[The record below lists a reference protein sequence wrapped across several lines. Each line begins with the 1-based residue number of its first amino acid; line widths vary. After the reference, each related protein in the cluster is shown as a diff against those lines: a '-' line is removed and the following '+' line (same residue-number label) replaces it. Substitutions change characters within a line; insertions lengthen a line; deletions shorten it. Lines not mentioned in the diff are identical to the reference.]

1 MDSSARQ
8 RDVLKTEIR
17 YVKGVGPRMAER
29 FATREI
35 RTVGD
40 ALYLIPRR
48 YEDRRKVTTISNLVP
63 KEQASFTAEV
73 LDFGARRTGPRKQ
86 IFEVMLGDETGKI
99 VARWF
104 RFHPKAFLSR
114 FARGDK
120 VRVAGRVEVY
130 RKVRQLVH
138 PDIEKIQD
146 EQDEGPQHSEDGI
159 LRRGDFAAI
168 IPVYPEIEGIY
179 PKTLRKIMRRVVEQH
194 AAHTVEI
201 LPDAIL
207 GRHDF
212 PPIAQALQEVH
223 FPHQDSD
230 VDQLNRG
237 RSAAHRRVVFEEF
250 FLLQLGLAL
259 RRGRDKAQA
268 GHAHPVREDLYAL
281 ARELFGFELTGAQK
295 RVLSEI
301 TGDMASEQPM
311 NRLLQGDVGSG
322 KTAVAVLAATVAAG
336 AGTQTAFM
344 APTEILAEQH
354 HRNILRLIQ
363 DRSAALKV
371 AFLSSAVKGKARR
384 EVLEQVDAGEI
395 DLLVGTHALIEEQV
409 NFESLGLCIID
420 EQHRFGVAQRAGLQ
434 AKGKWP
440 DVLVMTAT
448 PIPRTLS
455 MTVYGDLDV
464 SILDE
469 MPPGRLPVKTVVL
482 RGSQVKQA
490 YRHVRSEVESGG
502 QAYLVYP
509 LVEESEKMDLR
520 DATQMFERLSQ
531 GAFAGLRLG
540 LLHGR
545 MPAEEK
551 DGVMRRFSA
560 GDLDVLVAT
569 TVIEV
574 GVDVPRAT
582 IMLVEHA
589 ERFGLSQLHQL
600 RGRVGRGSRP
610 STCYLV
616 AHSLA
621 SGDARSRLEVM
632 ERTNDG
638 FIIAEED
645 LAIRGPGEF
654 LGTRQSGL
662 PSFFFGN
669 LARDG
674 DLLSQARQDAFSLV
688 EKDPKLANPGHALLK
703 QALWSRWG
711 RRLQFA
717 EVG

>member
-1 MDSSARQ
+1 MDSSPRPRETLQTA
-8 RDVLKTEIR
+8 IR
-17 YVKGVGPRMAER
+17 YVKGVGPRLAER

-35 RTVGD
+35 HTVND

-48 YEDRRKVTTISNLVP
+48 YEDRRKVTTISKLVP
-63 KEQASFTAEV
+63 KEMASFTAEV

-86 IFEVMLGDETGKI
+86 IYEVMLGDKTGKI

-104 RFHPKAFLSR
+104 RFHPKAFQNR
-114 FARGDK
+114 FARGDR

-138 PDIEKIQD
+138 PDIEKIP
-146 EQDEGPQHSEDGI
+146 EEEEAGA
-159 LRRGDFAAI
+159 GDFAAI

-179 PKTLRKIMRRVVEQH
+179 PKTLRKIMRRVVERYAGH
-194 AAHTVEI
+194 AVEI
-201 LPDAIL
+201 LPEEIL

-212 PPIAQALQEVH
+212 PPIAEALRQVH
-223 FPHQDSD
+223 FPPDDLD
-230 VDQLNRG
+230 VDELNRG

-259 RRGRDKAQA
+259 RRGRIKAQA
-268 GHAHPVREDLYAL
+268 GRAHPAREDLYAL

-301 TGDMASEQPM
+301 TGDMARAEPM
-311 NRLLQGDVGSG
+311 HRLLQGDVGSG

-354 HRNILRLIQ
+354 HRNILRLIR
-363 DRSAALKV
+363 DRSADLKV

-384 EVLEQVDAGEI
+384 EALEGIAAGRVD
-395 DLLVGTHALIEEQV
+395 LVVGTHALIEEQV
-409 NFESLGLCIID
+409 HFSDLGLCIID

-434 AKGKWP
+434 AKGRRP

-469 MPPGRLPVKTVVL
+469 MPPGRHPVKTVVL
-482 RGSQVKQA
+482 RGGQVKQA

-520 DATQMFERLSQ
+520 DATRMFERLSQ

-545 MPAEEK
+545 MPADEK
-551 DGVMRRFSA
+551 DQVMQSFSA

-582 IMLVEHA
+582 VMLVEHA

-600 RGRVGRGSRP
+600 RGRVGRGSVP
-610 STCYLV
+610 APATWW
-616 AHSLA
+616 
-621 SGDARSRLEVM
+621 
-632 ERTNDG
+632 RT
-638 FIIAEED
+638 AW
-645 LAIRGPGEF
+645 PP
-654 LGTRQSGL
+654 GTRAAGW
-662 PSFFFGN
+662 
-669 LARDG
+669 R
-674 DLLSQARQDAFSLV
+674 
-688 EKDPKLANPGHALLK
+688 
-703 QALWSRWG
+703 
-711 RRLQFA
+711 
-717 EVG
+717 

>member
-1 MDSSARQ
+1 MDSSPRP
-8 RDVLKTEIR
+8 RDILQTAIR
-17 YVKGVGPRMAER
+17 YVKGVGPRLAER

-35 RTVGD
+35 HTVQD

-48 YEDRRKVTTISNLVP
+48 YEDRRKILTISKLVP
-63 KEQASFTAEV
+63 KEQASFIARV

-86 IFEVMLGDETGKI
+86 IFEVMLGDDTGKI

-104 RFHPKAFLSR
+104 RFHQKSFENR
-114 FARGDK
+114 FARGDQ

-146 EQDEGPQHSEDGI
+146 EQDDPWTDRAADGGA
-159 LRRGDFAAI
+159 GDFASI

-179 PKTLRKIMRRVVEQH
+179 PKVLRKIMRRVVEQY
-194 AAHTVEI
+194 AGHTVEI
-201 LPDAIL
+201 LPDAVL
-207 GRHDF
+207 SLHDF
-212 PPIAQALQEVH
+212 PPIAEALQQVH
-223 FPHQDSD
+223 FPPEDSD
-230 VDQLNRG
+230 VEELNRG

-250 FLLQLGLAL
+250 FLLLLGLAM
-259 RRGRDKAQA
+259 RRGRFKSVA
-268 GHAHPVREDLYAL
+268 GHVHPVCEDLFGL
-281 ARELFGFELTGAQK
+281 ARELFGFELTGAQQ

-301 TGDMASEQPM
+301 TADMASPQPM

-322 KTAVAVLAATVAAG
+322 KTAVAILAATVAAR

-354 HRNILRLIQ
+354 HRHILELMPKSPQ
-363 DRSAALKV
+363 APGV
-371 AFLSSAVKGKARR
+371 AFLSAMVKGKARR
-384 EVLEQVDAGEI
+384 EVLEEIAAGRVD
-395 DLLVGTHALIEEQV
+395 LMVGTHALIEEQV
-409 NFESLGLCIID
+409 KFSNLGLCIID
-420 EQHRFGVAQRAGLQ
+420 EQHRFGVAQRASLQ
-434 AKGKWP
+434 AKGKRP

-469 MPPGRLPVKTVVL
+469 LPPGRLPVKTVVL
-482 RGSQVKQA
+482 RGGEVRQA
-490 YRHVRSEVESGG
+490 YRHIRREVETGG

-509 LVEESEKMDLR
+509 LVEESEKIDLR
-520 DATQMFERLSQ
+520 DATKMFERLSQ
-531 GAFAGLRLG
+531 GVFAGLRLG

-545 MPAEEK
+545 MAGDEK
-551 DGVMRRFSA
+551 DEVMRRFSS

-582 IMLVEHA
+582 VMLVEHA

-600 RGRVGRGSRP
+600 RGRVGRGERP

-621 SGDARSRLEVM
+621 SGDARSRLEVIS
-632 ERTNDG
+632 RTNDG
-638 FIIAEED
+638 FEIAEED

-662 PSFFFGN
+662 PSFIFGN
-669 LARDG
+669 LARDA
-674 DLLSQARQDAFSLV
+674 DLLARAREDAFRLV
-688 EKDPKLANPGHALLK
+688 DEDPKLAKPGHALLK
-703 QALWSRWG
+703 KALWSRWG

>member
-1 MDSSARQ
+1 MDSSPRP
-8 RDVLKTEIR
+8 RDVLSTAIR
-17 YVKGVGPRMAER
+17 YVKGVGPRLAER
-29 FATREI
+29 FTTREI
-35 RTVGD
+35 HTVQD

-48 YEDRRKVTTISNLVP
+48 YEDRRKVTTISNLAP
-63 KEQASFTAEV
+63 KEQASFVARV

-86 IFEVMLGDETGKI
+86 IFEVMLGDDTGQI

-104 RFHPKAFLSR
+104 RFHQKSFQNR
-114 FARGDK
+114 FTRGDR

-146 EQDEGPQHSEDGI
+146 ESEGAD
-159 LRRGDFAAI
+159 DFASI

-179 PKTLRKIMRRVVEQH
+179 PKTLRKIMRRVVEQY

-201 LPDAIL
+201 LPEAIL

-212 PPIAQALQEVH
+212 PPIAEALRQVH
-223 FPHQDSD
+223 FPPKDSD
-230 VDQLNRG
+230 VDELNRG

-259 RRGRDKAQA
+259 RRGRIKAQA
-268 GHAHPVREDLYAL
+268 GRAHPVREDLFAL

-295 RVLSEI
+295 RVLFEI
-301 TGDMASEQPM
+301 TGDMARAEPM
-311 NRLLQGDVGSG
+311 HRLLQGDVGSG
-322 KTAVAVLAATVAAG
+322 KTAVAVLAATVAAD

-363 DRSAALKV
+363 NRSAALTV

-384 EVLEQVDAGEI
+384 ETLEEIAAGRVN
-395 DLLVGTHALIEEQV
+395 LVVGTHALIEEQV
-409 NFESLGLCIID
+409 QFCDLGLCVID

-434 AKGKWP
+434 SKGRRP

-482 RGSQVKQA
+482 RGSRVKQA

-520 DATQMFERLSQ
+520 DATRMFERLSQ

-551 DGVMRRFSA
+551 DEVMRRFSS

-600 RGRVGRGSRP
+600 RGRVGRGDRP

-632 ERTNDG
+632 ERTSDG
-638 FIIAEED
+638 FEIAEED

-674 DLLSQARQDAFSLV
+674 DLLSRAREDAFSLV
-688 EKDPKLANPGHALLK
+688 EKDPELANPGHALLK
-703 QALWSRWG
+703 KALWSRWG

>member
-1 MDSSARQ
+1 MDSSPRP
-8 RDVLKTEIR
+8 RDVLSTAIR
-17 YVKGVGPRMAER
+17 YVKGVGPRLAER

-35 RTVGD
+35 RTVQD
-40 ALYLIPRR
+40 ALYLVPRR
-48 YEDRRKVTTISNLVP
+48 YEDRRRVTTISNLAP
-63 KEQASFTAEV
+63 KEQASFVAQV

-86 IFEVMLGDETGKI
+86 IFEVMLGDDTGQI

-104 RFHPKAFLSR
+104 RFHQKSFQKR
-114 FARGDK
+114 FARGDR
-120 VRVAGRVEVY
+120 VRVAGRVEFY

-138 PDIEKIQD
+138 PDIEKIQG
-146 EQDEGPQHSEDGI
+146 ESEGAE
-159 LRRGDFAAI
+159 DFASI

-179 PKTLRKIMRRVVEQH
+179 PKTLRKIMRRVVEQY

-201 LPDAIL
+201 LPEAIL

-212 PPIAQALQEVH
+212 PPIAEALRRVH
-223 FPHQDSD
+223 FPPEDSD
-230 VDQLNRG
+230 VDELNRG

-259 RRGRDKAQA
+259 RRGRIKAQA
-268 GHAHPVREDLYAL
+268 GRAHPVREDLFAL

-301 TGDMASEQPM
+301 TGDMAGQRPM

-354 HRNILRLIQ
+354 HRNILRLIR
-363 DRSAALKV
+363 DRSASLTV
-371 AFLSSAVKGKARR
+371 TFLSSAVKGKARR
-384 EVLEQVDAGEI
+384 EALEEIAAGRVN
-395 DLLVGTHALIEEQV
+395 LVVGTHALIEERVQ
-409 NFESLGLCIID
+409 FADLGLCVID

-434 AKGKWP
+434 SKGRRP

-520 DATQMFERLSQ
+520 DATRMFERLSQ

-545 MPAEEK
+545 MPAGEK
-551 DGVMRRFSA
+551 DEVMRRFSS
-560 GDLDVLVAT
+560 GELDVLVAT

-582 IMLVEHA
+582 VMLVEHA

-600 RGRVGRGSRP
+600 RGRVGRGDRP

-632 ERTNDG
+632 ERTSDG
-638 FIIAEED
+638 FEIAEED

-674 DLLSQARQDAFSLV
+674 DLLSQAREDAFGLV

-703 QALWSRWG
+703 KALWARWG

>member
-1 MDSSARQ
+1 MDFSPGPGDILQTA
-8 RDVLKTEIR
+8 IR
-17 YVKGVGPRMAER
+17 YVKGVGPRLAER

-35 RTVGD
+35 HTVQD
-40 ALYLIPRR
+40 ALYLLPRR
-48 YEDRRKVTTISNLVP
+48 YEDRRKVKTIRDLVP
-63 KEQASFTAEV
+63 KEQASFTARV
-73 LDFGARRTGPRKQ
+73 LDFGARRTGPRRQ
-86 IFEVMLGDETGKI
+86 MFEIMLSDDTGQI

-104 RFHPKAFLSR
+104 RFHPKSFANR
-114 FARGDK
+114 FARGDR

-130 RKVRQLVH
+130 RGVRQLAH
-138 PDIEKIQD
+138 PDIEKIPDDQA
-146 EQDEGPQHSEDGI
+146 GNT
-159 LRRGDFAAI
+159 RGAASQLHRDDFGSI

-179 PKTLRKIMRRVVEQH
+179 PKVLRKIMRRVVEQY
-194 AAHTVEI
+194 AGHTVEI

-207 GRHDF
+207 SLHDF
-212 PPIAQALQEVH
+212 PPIAEALQKVH
-223 FPHQDSD
+223 FPPKDSD
-230 VDQLNRG
+230 VEELNRG

-250 FLLQLGLAL
+250 FLLQLGLAM
-259 RRGRDKAQA
+259 RRDCFKSAV
-268 GHAHPVREDLYAL
+268 GHAHPVRAGLFEL
-281 ARELFGFELTGAQK
+281 ARNLFGFELTDAQK
-295 RVLSEI
+295 RVLLDI
-301 TGDMASEQPM
+301 TSDMASPQPM

-322 KTAVAVLAATVAAG
+322 KTAVAVLAAIVAAR
-336 AGTQTAFM
+336 AGTQIAFM

-354 HRNILRLIQ
+354 HRHIQ
-363 DRSAALKV
+363 KLMPPSPEAPRV
-371 AFLSSAVKGKARR
+371 AFLSSMVKGRARR
-384 EVLEQVDAGEI
+384 EALLDIAAGRVD
-395 DLLVGTHALIEEQV
+395 LVVGTHALIGEQV
-409 NFESLGLCIID
+409 QFEKLGLCIID

-434 AKGKWP
+434 AKGKRP

-482 RGSQVKQA
+482 RGGEVRQV
-490 YRHVRSEVESGG
+490 YRHVRREVEAGG

-520 DATQMFERLSQ
+520 DATKMFGRLSR

-545 MPAEEK
+545 MAGDEK
-551 DGVMRRFSA
+551 DEVMRRFSS

-600 RGRVGRGSRP
+600 RGRVGRGERP

-638 FIIAEED
+638 FEIAEKD

-662 PSFFFGN
+662 PAFIFGN
-669 LARDG
+669 LARDA
-674 DLLSQARQDAFSLV
+674 DLLARARKDAFRLID
-688 EKDPKLANPGHALLK
+688 EDPKLANPGHSLLVK
-703 QALWSRWG
+703 ALWSRWG

>member
-1 MDSSARQ
+1 MHSSPRQ

-17 YVKGVGPRMAER
+17 YVKGVGPKLAER
-29 FATREI
+29 FVTREI

-63 KEQASFTAEV
+63 KQQASFVAEV

-86 IFEVMLGDETGKI
+86 IFEVMLGDDTGKI

-104 RFHPKAFLSR
+104 RFHPKAFKNR
-114 FARGDK
+114 FARGDR

-130 RKVRQLVH
+130 RKVRQMVH

-146 EQDEGPQHSEDGI
+146 EDHDS
-159 LRRGDFAAI
+159 GDFAAI

-179 PKTLRKIMRRVVEQH
+179 PKTLRKIMRRVVEQY
-194 AAHTVEI
+194 AGHTGEI
-201 LPDAIL
+201 LPEDIL

-212 PPIAQALQEVH
+212 PPIAEALRQVH
-223 FPHQDSD
+223 FPPEDSD
-230 VDQLNRG
+230 VDELNRG

-259 RRGRDKAQA
+259 RRGRIKAQA
-268 GHAHPVREDLYAL
+268 GRAHPVREDLFAL
-281 ARELFGFELTGAQK
+281 GRELFGFELTGAQQ

-301 TGDMASEQPM
+301 TGDMARAEPM
-311 NRLLQGDVGSG
+311 HRLLQGDVGSG

-354 HRNILRLIQ
+354 HRNILRLIR
-363 DRSAALKV
+363 DRSAVLTV

-384 EVLEQVDAGEI
+384 EALEQVAAGEV

-409 NFESLGLCIID
+409 QFSDLGLCIID

-434 AKGKWP
+434 AKGRRP

-482 RGSQVKQA
+482 RGGQVKQA

-520 DATQMFERLSQ
+520 DATRMFERLSQ

-545 MPAEEK
+545 MPADEK
-551 DGVMRRFSA
+551 DQVMRRFSK
-560 GDLDVLVAT
+560 GDIDVLVAT

-600 RGRVGRGSRP
+600 RGRVGRGERP

-703 QALWSRWG
+703 KALWSRWG

>member
-1 MDSSARQ
+1 MDSSPRP
-8 RDVLKTEIR
+8 RDILQTAIR
-17 YVKGVGPRMAER
+17 YVKGVGPRLAER
-29 FATREI
+29 FATRDI
-35 RTVGD
+35 HTVQD

-48 YEDRRKVTTISNLVP
+48 YEDRRRVTTICNLAP
-63 KEQASFTAEV
+63 KEPASFTAEV
-73 LDFGARRTGPRKQ
+73 LDFGARRTGPRRQ
-86 IFEVMLGDETGKI
+86 IFELKLGDETGQI

-104 RFHPKAFLSR
+104 RFNPKGFQNR
-114 FARGDK
+114 FTRGER

-130 RKVRQLVH
+130 RGTRQLVH
-138 PDIEKIQD
+138 PDVEKIGDDPADGGQD
-146 EQDEGPQHSEDGI
+146 FGS
-159 LRRGDFAAI
+159 I

-179 PKTLRKIMRRVVEQH
+179 PKVLRKIMRRVVDQYAE
-194 AAHTVEI
+194 HTVEI
-201 LPDAIL
+201 LPEAVL
-207 GRHDF
+207 RLHDF
-212 PPIAQALQEVH
+212 PAVSEALRLVH
-223 FPHQDSD
+223 FPPDDSD
-230 VDQLNRG
+230 VEELNRG
-237 RSAAHRRVVFEEF
+237 QSAAHRRVVFEEF
-250 FLLQLGLAL
+250 FLFQLGLAL
-259 RRGRDKAQA
+259 RRGRLKAQA
-268 GHAHPVREDLYAL
+268 GQAHPVREDLFEL
-281 ARELFGFELTGAQK
+281 ARDLFGFELTGAQR

-301 TGDMASEQPM
+301 AGDLAGTQPM

-322 KTAVAVLAATVAAG
+322 KTAVAVLAATVAARSG
-336 AGTQTAFM
+336 AQTAFM

-354 HRNILRLIQ
+354 HRQILKLMH
-363 DRSAALKV
+363 RSPQAPGV

-384 EVLEQVDAGEI
+384 EVLEEVHSGRVD
-395 DLLVGTHALIEEQV
+395 LVVGTHALIEEGV
-409 NFESLGLCIID
+409 RFSNLGLCVID
-420 EQHRFGVAQRAGLQ
+420 EQHRFGVVQRASLQ
-434 AKGKWP
+434 AKGGRP

-482 RGSQVKQA
+482 RGGEVRQA
-490 YRHVRSEVESGG
+490 YRHVRREVESGG

-509 LVEESEKMDLR
+509 LVEESEKVDLR
-520 DATQMFERLSQ
+520 DATRMFERLSS
-531 GAFAGLRLG
+531 GALAGLRLG

-545 MPAEEK
+545 MAGEEK
-551 DGVMRRFSA
+551 DEVMRRFSS

-582 IMLVEHA
+582 VMLVEHA

-600 RGRVGRGSRP
+600 RGRVGRGERP

-621 SGDARSRLEVM
+621 SGDARSRLKVM

-638 FIIAEED
+638 FEIAEED

-662 PSFFFGN
+662 PSFLFGD
-669 LARDG
+669 LARDS
-674 DLLSQARQDAFSLV
+674 DLLMRARQDAFRLIEV
-688 EKDPKLANPGHALLK
+688 DPGLARPGHALLK
-703 QALWSRWG
+703 KALWSRWG

>member
-1 MDSSARQ
+1 MDSSPRQ

-17 YVKGVGPRMAER
+17 YVKGVGPRLAER

-35 RTVGD
+35 HTVND

-86 IFEVMLGDETGKI
+86 IYEVMLGDETGKI

-104 RFHPKAFLSR
+104 RFHPKAFQNR
-114 FARGDK
+114 FARGDR

-130 RKVRQLVH
+130 RKVRQMVH
-138 PDIEKIQD
+138 PDIEKIRD
-146 EQDEGPQHSEDGI
+146 EDDDS
-159 LRRGDFAAI
+159 GDFAAI

-179 PKTLRKIMRRVVEQH
+179 PKTLRKIMRRVVEQYAGH
-194 AAHTVEI
+194 AVEI

-212 PPIAQALQEVH
+212 PPIARALREVH
-223 FPHQDSD
+223 FPPEDSD
-230 VDQLNRG
+230 VEQLNRG

-259 RRGRDKAQA
+259 RRGRIKAQA
-268 GHAHPVREDLYAL
+268 GRALPVREDLHAR

-301 TGDMASEQPM
+301 TGDMARAEPM
-311 NRLLQGDVGSG
+311 HRLLQGDVGSG

-354 HRNILRLIQ
+354 HRNILRLMPNG
-363 DRSAALKV
+363 SAALTM

-384 EVLEQVDAGEI
+384 EALEGIAAGRVD
-395 DLLVGTHALIEEQV
+395 LVVGTHALIEEQV
-409 NFESLGLCIID
+409 RFAGLGLCIID

-434 AKGKWP
+434 AKGHQP

-464 SILDE
+464 SVLDE

-482 RGSQVKQA
+482 RGGQVKQA
-490 YRHVRSEVESGG
+490 YRHVRTEVESGG

-520 DATQMFERLSQ
+520 DATRMFERLSQ

-545 MPAEEK
+545 MPADEK
-551 DGVMRRFSA
+551 DEIMRRFTSGA
-560 GDLDVLVAT
+560 LDVLVAT

-600 RGRVGRGSRP
+600 RGRVGRGGRP

-674 DLLSQARQDAFSLV
+674 DLLSQARQDAFGLV
-688 EKDPKLANPGHALLK
+688 EQDPGLANPGHALLK
-703 QALWSRWG
+703 KALWSRWG